1 MADAH
6 NLGDDG
12 QAGSFLGFFE
22 ELEALCL
29 KAPSRALCDGA
40 QSLTPDQFDVLAKKV
55 QKVAET
61 VKSL

>member
-1 MADAH
+1 MISDVLKEVEVADAH

-29 KAPSRALCDGA
+29 KALERIRRGAGLECSRRAG
-40 QSLTPDQFDVLAKKV
+40 T
-55 QKVAET
+55 
-61 VKSL
+61 